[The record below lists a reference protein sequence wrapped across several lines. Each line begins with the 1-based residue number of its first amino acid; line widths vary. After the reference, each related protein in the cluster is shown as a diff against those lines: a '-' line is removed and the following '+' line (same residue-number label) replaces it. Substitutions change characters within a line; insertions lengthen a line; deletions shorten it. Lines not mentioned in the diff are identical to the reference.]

1 MSDTSKQNDNNIKYS
16 YSILQK
22 EIISGLVAGCLTST
36 IVHPLDLI
44 KLRLQLLSTDS
55 SNAVSKLNKYKHV
68 LQSIKANGHWTTA
81 GLYRGLTI
89 NVLGNSIAWSLYFG
103 SYRAFKTL
111 LSTSNQDTLK
121 LSGSDESKLINLDSS
136 MMYLVSGGLAGVFTS
151 VVTNPIWVLKTRIM
165 STNQNTFNKSY
176 DSIQGTFRSLV
187 SKEGYRSLLKG
198 LTPSILGV
206 SQGALYF
213 MIYDT
218 LKQNRLKIYD
228 PIQRS
233 KEHLNTGDTIL
244 ITSIS
249 KMVSTT
255 TVYPLQLLKSN
266 LQSVN
271 MIHGNSSTWKL
282 TQLILK
288 REGIRGLYNGL
299 ATNLFKAVP
308 TTCITFCI
316 YEAMKGYI

>member
-1 MSDTSKQNDNNIKYS
+1 MGDTTTKDDNHIIYS
-16 YSILQK
+16 PLQK
-22 EIISGLVAGCLTST
+22 EIISGLVAGCVTST

-44 KLRLQLLSTDS
+44 KLRLQLLSTDKIS
-55 SNAVSKLNKYKHV
+55 LNLSILKFNKYIYV
-68 LQSIKANGHWTTA
+68 LNGIKSNNKLIKN
-81 GLYRGLTI
+81 LYRGLTI

-103 SYRAFKTL
+103 SYRAFKNL
-111 LSTSNQDTLK
+111 LLK
-121 LSGSDESKLINLDSS
+121 NNNKQKESFNNKINFDSS
-136 MMYLVSGGLAGVFTS
+136 IVYLVSGGLAGIFTS
-151 VVTNPIWVLKTRIM
+151 IMTNPIWVLKTRIM

-176 DSIQGTFRSLV
+176 DSIQKTFKTLV
-187 SKEGYRSLLKG
+187 EKEGYKSLLKG

-218 LKQNRLKIYD
+218 LKQNKLKTYNHLKIKNKD
-228 PIQRS
+228 NLIT
-233 KEHLNTGDTIL
+233 KDTII

-249 KMVSTT
+249 KMISTT

-266 LQSVN
+266 LQSIN

-282 TQLILK
+282 TKLILE
-288 REGIRGLYNGL
+288 REGIKGLYNGL